1 MGFEFEM
8 GGVRH
13 LYYTITLFRVFFIP
27 FQCPIVGIG
36 RWTMPFQFLELLFS
50 AVEGGG
56 GGGGEVGGRGGLQF
70 HAKASILFLV
80 AKDGF

>member
-50 AVEGGG
+50 AVEGG
-56 GGGGEVGGRGGLQF
+56 LQF
-70 HAKASILFLV
+70 HAKASLLFLV